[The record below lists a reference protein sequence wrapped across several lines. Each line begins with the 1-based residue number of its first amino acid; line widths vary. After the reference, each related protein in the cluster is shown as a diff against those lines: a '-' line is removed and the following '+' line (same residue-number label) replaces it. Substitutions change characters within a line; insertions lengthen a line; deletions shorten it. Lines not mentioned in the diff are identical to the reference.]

1 MLSVNF
7 VIEIIGSDDE
17 PTVVIRD
24 LRGVPLRVFSDI
36 GKAAGAVVDMYNEMR
51 ENSAKSK

>member
-24 LRGVPLRVFSDI
+24 LRGAPLRVFSDI
-36 GKAAGAVVDMYNEMR
+36 GKAAGAIVDMYSEMR
-51 ENSAKSK
+51 DNSVKSK